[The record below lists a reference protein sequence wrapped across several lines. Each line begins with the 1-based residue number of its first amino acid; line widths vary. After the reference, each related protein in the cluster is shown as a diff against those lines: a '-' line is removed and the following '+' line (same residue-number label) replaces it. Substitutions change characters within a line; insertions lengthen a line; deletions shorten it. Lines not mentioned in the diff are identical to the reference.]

1 MHGVAS
7 VIEYGFVIAGIMLA
21 LSAIGIVY
29 IVYFVAQKF
38 LRRKCKATSTLSP
51 AEKNA
56 TLQQIM
62 KDTALLP
69 EDVRTRVEFLIRL
82 L

>member
-1 MHGVAS
+1 MHGVAT

-21 LSAIGIVY
+21 LSAVGIGY
-29 IVYFVAQKF
+29 IAYFVAQKI
-38 LRRKCKATSTLSP
+38 LRRQRKSTVTLSP